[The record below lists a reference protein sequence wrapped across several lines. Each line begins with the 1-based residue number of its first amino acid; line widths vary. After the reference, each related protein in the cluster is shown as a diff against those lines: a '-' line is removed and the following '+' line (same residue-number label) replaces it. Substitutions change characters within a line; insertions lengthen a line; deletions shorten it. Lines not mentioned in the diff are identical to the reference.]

1 VRVAFAT
8 SNEGKLRELRALLP
22 AWRIERLDVTGIGE
36 ETGST
41 FEENALAKARFA
53 RERAP
58 ADAWA
63 LGEDSGLAVAG
74 LGGRPGIHSARFAG
88 PGASDQD
95 NVRALLEALAS
106 SAGADRS
113 ARYVC
118 VLALV
123 SPEGRELTATG
134 TLEGRITDRPRG
146 HGGFGYDPVFV
157 PEGEERT
164 VAELGD
170 GWKAMWSHRARAAR
184 ALEEAV
190 AKQLC

>member
-1 VRVAFAT
+1 MRVAFAT

-22 AWRIERLDVTGIGE
+22 SWRIERLDVTGIGE

-63 LGEDSGLAVAG
+63 LGEDSGLEVAG
-74 LGGRPGIHSARFAG
+74 LGGRPGILSARFAG
-88 PGASDQD
+88 PGASDAD
-95 NVRALLEALAS
+95 NVRALLEALA
-106 SAGADRS
+106 AHPGADRS

-123 SPEGRELTATG
+123 SPDGQELTATG

-157 PEGEERT
+157 PDGEERT

-170 GWKAMWSHRARAAR
+170 GWKARWSHRARAAR

-190 AKQLC
+190 SKQLC